1 MSSLNKVQLI
11 GHLGRDPEVRY
22 TPDGNAVANLQV
34 ATTRV
39 WKDKNGERQE
49 DTEWTRVVFYDR
61 RAEIASD
68 FLKKGSQCYVEGYL
82 RTRKWADKDGVDR
95 YTTEVVGT
103 DLILLGSKP
112 GSEKQGQAS
121 VDQIAAAPAA
131 VAAAVAAQE
140 PRNGDPVDPFGD
152 PFGDHA

>member
-11 GHLGRDPEVRY
+11 GHLGRDPEMRY

-68 FLKKGSQCYVEGYL
+68 FLKKGGQCYVEGYL
-82 RTRKWADKDGVDR
+82 RTRKWADKDGIDR

-112 GSEKQGQAS
+112 GSEKQGSTSA
-121 VDQIAAAPAA
+121 DQTTRPSAAI
-131 VAAAVAAQE
+131 AAAVATQE
-140 PRNGDPVDPFGD
+140 PRNGDPVA

>member
-1 MSSLNKVQLI
+1 MSSLNQVQLI

-22 TPDGNAVANLQV
+22 TADGNAVANLQV

-68 FLKKGSQCYVEGYL
+68 FLKRGSQCYVQGYL

-121 VDQIAAAPAA
+121 VDQIDAPPAA
-131 VAAAVAAQE
+131 VAAAVTAHE
-140 PRNGDPVDPFGD
+140 PRNGDPVDPFD
-152 PFGDHA
+152 DDA

>member
-1 MSSLNKVQLI
+1 MSSLNKVQLL

-22 TPDGNAVANLQV
+22 TADGNAVANLQV
-34 ATTRV
+34 ATTRA
-39 WKDKNGERQE
+39 WKDKNGERQQ
-49 DTEWTRVVFYDR
+49 DTEWTRVIFYDR

-68 FLKKGSQCYVEGYL
+68 FLKKGGQCYVEGYL
-82 RTRKWADKDGVDR
+82 RTRKWADRDGIDR

-112 GSEKQGQAS
+112 GSEKQGHAS

-131 VAAAVAAQE
+131 VVAAVAAQE
-140 PRNGDPVDPFGD
+140 PLMGDPVDPFGD
-152 PFGDHA
+152 HA

>member
-22 TPDGNAVANLQV
+22 TADGNAVANLQV
-34 ATTRV
+34 ATTRA

-49 DTEWTRVVFYDR
+49 DTEWTRVVLYDR

-140 PRNGDPVDPFGD
+140 SRNGDPVDPFGD
-152 PFGDHA
+152 QA

>member
-34 ATTRV
+34 ATTRA

-68 FLKKGSQCYVEGYL
+68 FLKKGGQCYVEGYL
-82 RTRKWADKDGVDR
+82 RTRKWADKDGIDR

-112 GSEKQGQAS
+112 GSEKQGQSS

-131 VAAAVAAQE
+131 VAASVAAQE
-140 PRNGDPVDPFGD
+140 PLMGEPVA

>member
-34 ATTRV
+34 ATTRA

-82 RTRKWADKDGVDR
+82 RTRKWSDKDGVDR

-112 GSEKQGQAS
+112 GIEKQGQAS
-121 VDQIAAAPAA
+121 ADQIAAAPAE
-131 VAAAVAAQE
+131 VAAAAAAQE
-140 PRNGDPVDPFGD
+140 PLNREPVDPV
-152 PFGDHA
+152 GDHA

>member
-61 RAEIASD
+61 RAEVASD
-68 FLKKGSQCYVEGYL
+68 FLKKGSQCYLEGYL

-103 DLILLGSKP
+103 DLILLNSRP
-112 GSEKQGQAS
+112 GEGRQGLAS
-121 VDQIAAAPAA
+121 ADQTTAPSAAI
-131 VAAAVAAQE
+131 AAAVAAQD
-140 PRNGDPVDPFGD
+140 PLLGDSVAPLN
-152 PFGDHA
+152 DHA

>member
-22 TPDGNAVANLQV
+22 TPDGLAVAHLQI

-49 DTEWTRVVFYDR
+49 ETEWTRVVFYDR

-68 FLKKGSQCYVEGYL
+68 YLKKGSQCFVEGYL
-82 RTRKWADKDGVDR
+82 RTRKWEDKGGVER
-95 YTTEVVGT
+95 FTPEVVGT
-103 DLILLGSKP
+103 DLILLGGKSGAQP
-112 GSEKQGQAS
+112 QEQTQA
-121 VDQIAAAPAA
+121 QPEQA
-131 VAAAVAAQE
+131 VAAPVAAA
-140 PRNGDPVDPFGD
+140 RRPVDMSKATFTIKPD
-152 PFGDHA
+152 TEDI

>member
-1 MSSLNKVQLI
+1 MPSLNKVQLI

-68 FLKKGSQCYVEGYL
+68 FLKKGGQCYVEGYL
-82 RTRKWADKDGVDR
+82 RTRKWADKDGIDR

-103 DLILLGSKP
+103 DLILLSSKP
-112 GSEKQGQAS
+112 GSEKQGPTSA
-121 VDQIAAAPAA
+121 DQTKRPSAAIAAD
-131 VAAAVAAQE
+131 VAAQE
-140 PRNGDPVDPFGD
+140 PLMGEPVS

>member
-1 MSSLNKVQLI
+1 MPSLNKVQLI

-68 FLKKGSQCYVEGYL
+68 FLKKGGQCYVEGYL
-82 RTRKWADKDGVDR
+82 RTRKWADKDGIDR

-112 GSEKQGQAS
+112 GTEKQGQAS

-140 PRNGDPVDPFGD
+140 PLMGEPVDPFD
-152 PFGDHA
+152 DHA

>member
-22 TPDGNAVANLQV
+22 TPDGNAVANLLV
-34 ATTRV
+34 ATTRA

-68 FLKKGSQCYVEGYL
+68 FLKKGGQCYVEGCL
-82 RTRKWADKDGVDR
+82 RTRKWADKDGIDR

-103 DLILLGSKP
+103 DLILLSSKP
-112 GSEKQGQAS
+112 GSEKQDPTSTDQTTRPSDATAASQA
-121 VDQIAAAPAA
+121 
-131 VAAAVAAQE
+131 
-140 PRNGDPVDPFGD
+140 PRNGDPGGT
-152 PFGDHA
+152 FGDHA

>member
-11 GHLGRDPEVRY
+11 GYLGRDPEVRY

-82 RTRKWADKDGVDR
+82 RTRKWTDKDGVDR

-121 VDQIAAAPAA
+121 VDQIAAHPAA
-131 VAAAVAAQE
+131 RVTEAAGQE
-140 PRNGDPVDPFGD
+140 PQNADPVDPFS
-152 PFGDHA
+152 DHA

>member
-1 MSSLNKVQLI
+1 MPSLNKVQLI

-112 GSEKQGQAS
+112 GSEKQGQTS
-121 VDQIAAAPAA
+121 VDQLAAAPAA
-131 VAAAVAAQE
+131 AAAGQE
-140 PRNGDPVDPFGD
+140 PLNSDPVDPFGD
-152 PFGDHA
+152 NA

>member
-11 GHLGRDPEVRY
+11 GHLGRDSEVRY

-49 DTEWTRVVFYDR
+49 DTEWARVVLYDR

-68 FLKKGSQCYVEGYL
+68 FLKKGSQCYLEGYL
-82 RTRKWADKDGVDR
+82 RTRKWSDKDGVDR

-112 GSEKQGQAS
+112 GIEKQGQAS
-121 VDQIAAAPAA
+121 ADQIAAAPAE
-131 VAAAVAAQE
+131 VAAAAAAQG
-140 PRNGDPVDPFGD
+140 PLNRDPVDPFGD
-152 PFGDHA
+152 HA

>member
-1 MSSLNKVQLI
+1 MSSLNQVQLI

-22 TPDGNAVANLQV
+22 TADGNAVANLQV
-34 ATTRV
+34 ATARV

-49 DTEWTRVVFYDR
+49 DTEWTRVVLYDR

-68 FLKKGSQCYVEGYL
+68 FFKKGSQCYVQGYL

-121 VDQIAAAPAA
+121 VDQVDAAPAA

-140 PRNGDPVDPFGD
+140 PLLGEPVDPFG
-152 PFGDHA
+152 GHA

>member
-1 MSSLNKVQLI
+1 MSSLNQVQLI

-22 TPDGNAVANLQV
+22 TADGNAVANLQV

-49 DTEWTRVVFYDR
+49 DTEWTRVVLYDR

-82 RTRKWADKDGVDR
+82 RTRKWSDKDGVDR

-112 GSEKQGQAS
+112 GSGKQGQAS
-121 VDQIAAAPAA
+121 VDQIAAAPAV

-152 PFGDHA
+152 DA

>member
-1 MSSLNKVQLI
+1 MPSLNKVQLI

-22 TPDGNAVANLQV
+22 TPDGDAVANLQV

-49 DTEWTRVVFYDR
+49 DTEWMRVVLYDR

-82 RTRKWADKDGVDR
+82 RTRKWTDKDGVDR

-121 VDQIAAAPAA
+121 VDQIDAPPAA

-140 PRNGDPVDPFGD
+140 PLLGEPVDPFG
-152 PFGDHA
+152 GHA

>member
-1 MSSLNKVQLI
+1 MSSLNQVQLI

-22 TPDGNAVANLQV
+22 TADGNAVANLQV

-49 DTEWTRVVFYDR
+49 DTEWTRVVLYDR

-82 RTRKWADKDGVDR
+82 RTRKWTDKDGVDR

-121 VDQIAAAPAA
+121 VDQIDAPPAA

-140 PRNGDPVDPFGD
+140 PLLGEPVDPFG
-152 PFGDHA
+152 GHA

>member
-1 MSSLNKVQLI
+1 MPSLNKVQLI

-68 FLKKGSQCYVEGYL
+68 FLKKGGQCYVEGYL
-82 RTRKWADKDGVDR
+82 RTRKWADKDGIDR

-103 DLILLGSKP
+103 DLILLSSKP
-112 GSEKQGQAS
+112 GSEKQGPTSA
-121 VDQIAAAPAA
+121 DQTKRPSAAIAAD
-131 VAAAVAAQE
+131 VAAQE
-140 PRNGDPVDPFGD
+140 PLMGEPVA

>member
-22 TPDGNAVANLQV
+22 TPDGNAIANLQV

-39 WKDKNGERQE
+39 WKDKNDERQE

-68 FLKKGSQCYVEGYL
+68 FLEKGNQCYVEGHL

-103 DLILLGSKP
+103 DLILLSSKP
-112 GSEKQGQAS
+112 GSEKQGSTAA
-121 VDQIAAAPAA
+121 DQTTRPSAPIT
-131 VAAAVAAQE
+131 AAVAAQE
-140 PRNGDPVDPFGD
+140 PLMGEPVDPFD
-152 PFGDHA
+152 DHA

>member
-1 MSSLNKVQLI
+1 MPSLNKVQLI

-68 FLKKGSQCYVEGYL
+68 FLKKGGQCYVEGYL

-112 GSEKQGQAS
+112 GTEKQGQAS

-140 PRNGDPVDPFGD
+140 PLMGEPVDPFGD
-152 PFGDHA
+152 HA

>member
-1 MSSLNKVQLI
+1 MSSLNNVQLI

-22 TPDGNAVANLQV
+22 TADGNAVANLQV

-121 VDQIAAAPAA
+121 ADQIAAATAA

-140 PRNGDPVDPFGD
+140 PRNGGTVD

>member
-68 FLKKGSQCYVEGYL
+68 FLKKGGQCYVEGYL
-82 RTRKWADKDGVDR
+82 RTRKWADKDGIDR

-103 DLILLGSKP
+103 ELILLGSKP
-112 GSEKQGQAS
+112 GSEKQGQTSA
-121 VDQIAAAPAA
+121 DQLAAAPAA

-140 PRNGDPVDPFGD
+140 PLIGDPADS
-152 PFGDHA
+152 FGDHA

>member
-1 MSSLNKVQLI
+1 MPSLNKVQLI

-49 DTEWTRVVFYDR
+49 DTEWTRVVFYDS

-68 FLKKGSQCYVEGYL
+68 FLKKGGQCYVEGYL
-82 RTRKWADKDGVDR
+82 RTRKWTDKDGVDR

-112 GSEKQGQAS
+112 GDGRQGP
-121 VDQIAAAPAA
+121 AAADQTTRPSAA
-131 VAAAVAAQE
+131 IAAAVAAQD
-140 PRNGDPVDPFGD
+140 PLLGDSVAPLN
-152 PFGDHA
+152 DHA

>member
-22 TPDGNAVANLQV
+22 TPDGNAVSNLHV
-34 ATTRV
+34 ATTRA

-49 DTEWTRVVFYDR
+49 DTEWTRVVLYDR

-82 RTRKWADKDGVDR
+82 RTRKCADKDGIDR

-131 VAAAVAAQE
+131 VAAAVTAHE

-152 PFGDHA
+152 DA

>member
-39 WKDKNGERQE
+39 WKDKNGDRQE

-61 RAEIASD
+61 RAEVASD
-68 FLKKGSQCYVEGYL
+68 LLKKGSQCYLEGYL

-95 YTTEVVGT
+95 YTTEVSART
-103 DLILLGSKP
+103 
-112 GSEKQGQAS
+112 
-121 VDQIAAAPAA
+121 
-131 VAAAVAAQE
+131 
-140 PRNGDPVDPFGD
+140 
-152 PFGDHA
+152 

>member
-22 TPDGNAVANLQV
+22 TPDGNAVSNLQV

-49 DTEWTRVVFYDR
+49 DTEWTRVVLYDR

-82 RTRKWADKDGVDR
+82 RTRKWSDKDGVDR

-112 GSEKQGQAS
+112 GIEKQGQAS
-121 VDQIAAAPAA
+121 ADQVAAAPAE
-131 VAAAVAAQE
+131 AAAAAAAQV
-140 PRNGDPVDPFGD
+140 PLNRDPGDL
-152 PFGDHA
+152 A

>member
-1 MSSLNKVQLI
+1 MSSLNKVQLL

-22 TPDGNAVANLQV
+22 TADGNAVANLQV
-34 ATTRV
+34 ATTRA
-39 WKDKNGERQE
+39 WKDKNGERQQ
-49 DTEWTRVVFYDR
+49 DTEWTRVIFYDR

-68 FLKKGSQCYVEGYL
+68 FLKKGSQCYVQGYL

-121 VDQIAAAPAA
+121 VDQIDEPPAA
-131 VAAAVAAQE
+131 VAAAVTAHE

-152 PFGDHA
+152 HA

>member
-152 PFGDHA
+152 HA

>member
-1 MSSLNKVQLI
+1 MSSLNQAQLI

-22 TPDGNAVANLQV
+22 TADGNAVANLQV

-49 DTEWTRVVFYDR
+49 DTEWTRVVLYDR

-82 RTRKWADKDGVDR
+82 RTRKWSDKDGVDR

-112 GSEKQGQAS
+112 GIEKQGQAS
-121 VDQIAAAPAA
+121 ADQVAAAPAE
-131 VAAAVAAQE
+131 AAAAAAAQV
-140 PRNGDPVDPFGD
+140 PLNRDPGDL
-152 PFGDHA
+152 A

>member
-1 MSSLNKVQLI
+1 MSSVNKVQLI

-22 TPDGNAVANLQV
+22 TPDGNLQV
-34 ATTRV
+34 ATTRA

-68 FLKKGSQCYVEGYL
+68 FLKKGCQCYVEGYL
-82 RTRKWADKDGVDR
+82 RTRKWADKDGIDR

-112 GSEKQGQAS
+112 GSEKQGQPS
-121 VDQIAAAPAA
+121 VDQIAAAPA
-131 VAAAVAAQE
+131 VVVAAVAAQE

-152 PFGDHA
+152 HA

>member
-68 FLKKGSQCYVEGYL
+68 FLKKGGQCYVEGYL
-82 RTRKWADKDGVDR
+82 RTRKWADKDGIDR

-103 DLILLGSKP
+103 DLILLSSKP
-112 GSEKQGQAS
+112 GSEKQGPTSAGQTTRPS
-121 VDQIAAAPAA
+121 AAI
-131 VAAAVAAQE
+131 AAAVAAQE
-140 PRNGDPVDPFGD
+140 PLMGEPVDPFGD
-152 PFGDHA
+152 HA

>member
-1 MSSLNKVQLI
+1 MPSLNKVQLI

-103 DLILLGSKP
+103 DLILLGGKP
-112 GSEKQGQAS
+112 GSEKQGQATANQ
-121 VDQIAAAPAA
+121 VTAPPAAIAAADAT
-131 VAAAVAAQE
+131 QE
-140 PRNGDPVDPFGD
+140 PRDVDPVDPFD
-152 PFGDHA
+152 DHA

>member
-1 MSSLNKVQLI
+1 MSSLNQVQLI

-22 TPDGNAVANLQV
+22 TADGNAVANLQV

-39 WKDKNGERQE
+39 WKDKNGARQE
-49 DTEWTRVVFYDR
+49 YTEWTRVILYDR

-68 FLKKGSQCYVEGYL
+68 FLKKGSQCYVQGYL

-121 VDQIAAAPAA
+121 VDQIDAAPAA
-131 VAAAVAAQE
+131 VAAAVTAHE

-152 PFGDHA
+152 HA

>member
-82 RTRKWADKDGVDR
+82 RTRKWSDKDGVDR

-112 GSEKQGQAS
+112 GIEKQGQAS
-121 VDQIAAAPAA
+121 ADQLAAAPAEVA
-131 VAAAVAAQE
+131 VAAAAQE
-140 PRNGDPVDPFGD
+140 SLNRNP
-152 PFGDHA
+152 GDHA

>member
-22 TPDGNAVANLQV
+22 TPDGNAVSNLQV

-82 RTRKWADKDGVDR
+82 RTRKWTDKDGVDR

-112 GSEKQGQAS
+112 GSEKQGQTS
-121 VDQIAAAPAA
+121 VDQLAAAPAA
-131 VAAAVAAQE
+131 VAAAVAAQG
-140 PRNGDPVDPFGD
+140 PRNGEPVDPFGD
-152 PFGDHA
+152 HA

>member
-22 TPDGNAVANLQV
+22 TADGNAVANLQV

-95 YTTEVVGT
+95 YTTEVVGA

-121 VDQIAAAPAA
+121 GDQLAAAPAA
-131 VAAAVAAQE
+131 VAAAVAAQG
-140 PRNGDPVDPFGD
+140 PRNDEPVDPFGD
-152 PFGDHA
+152 HA